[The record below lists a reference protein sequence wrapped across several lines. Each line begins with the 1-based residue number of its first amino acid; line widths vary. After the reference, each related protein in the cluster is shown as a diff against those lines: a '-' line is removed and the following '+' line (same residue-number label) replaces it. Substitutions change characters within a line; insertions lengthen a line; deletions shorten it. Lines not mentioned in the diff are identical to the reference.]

1 MASYTSPTS
10 FGFMEKYAGMGGT
23 ERDELSL
30 ERARLGVESMRRSA
44 AREDITDETAELN
57 LESARLNVEEA
68 RERRQRRDSSR
79 DAFAAATRDLK
90 ADRSGTETAA
100 GAAMRVSTARA
111 AMIRYAKAGN
121 LPAAFKTY
129 RDSLAGPAERWTDEY
144 ERLGTS
150 EPKDPLQRNLQI
162 GSQQMLSREFD
173 DDVIELPGGQTKTA
187 KELFQDGET
196 WKTALRPT
204 LLAKHFTSPVQ
215 NMYNSEDDFDR
226 EVIRSIVDPAVT
238 LDKEGVPQA
247 SAFQRNRFGDFIA
260 KNMEKYR
267 EVLGDDGVLHLV
279 TYATDR
285 RIGEGTAIDAC
296 QSVFDA
302 VSEQVARE
310 RQNGMGGEEL
320 ENMKSSLVGNAI
332 SLHEQILRIGAGK
345 DGKVDPAVA
354 RGLSKAMRWA
364 ADGGVTD
371 FSDPAVA
378 DSMRDFASY
387 TARFDRLRVPFYSES
402 WKAGAPL
409 RRAAATWFAAA
420 KNGVSVPE
428 GNMFQSATNCLD
440 ATVGLLSGGMQSLPR
455 RAGGDPREGRGEAWA
470 VFGGTT
476 GSAGMDSALEKMAGT
491 LQRDYVMPALAEG
504 SATDPVNPLAVHREA
519 LSDPGL
525 YDKWARDISVATS
538 MAPRAAKVLAAR
550 FGASMMNGEGLVRG
564 DLLATAVD
572 VAKSVPRNRDE
583 AIARAEVQRWLAG
596 EGLGERMFK
605 DRDNALRR
613 HLMDPV
619 VGLGLKTEAQVAAYL
634 SDIHQKELEAV
645 KSGVGLGTAYAAAES
660 VGTYYDQAAVN
671 VYGVMC
677 RKVSLPDGHMVHVV
691 PKSAVPYLSR
701 QSDFPGLSPDAG
713 YVEEGSLDLKGAVPV
728 LEPRR
733 ADLRSVELPAIRYG
747 SVELP
752 AVPAGL
758 WLADPELFRTY
769 MGHRRSLYLDA
780 LKGAGQGVKKS
791 AKESLEPTD
800 Y

>member
-23 ERDELSL
+23 ERDELAL
-30 ERARLGVESMRRSA
+30 ERARLGVDSMRRSA

-57 LESARLNVEEA
+57 LEEA

-150 EPKDPLQRNLQI
+150 EPKDSLQRNLQI

-173 DDVIELPGGQTKTA
+173 DDVLELPGGQTKTA

-215 NMYNSEDDFDR
+215 NMYSSEDDFDR
-226 EVIRSIVDPAVT
+226 EIIRSIVDPAIT
-238 LDKEGVPQA
+238 LNKEGVPQA
-247 SAFQRNRFGDFIA
+247 SAFQRNRFGDFLA
-260 KNMEKYR
+260 KNMKKYR

-279 TYATDR
+279 AYATDR

-310 RQNGMGGEEL
+310 RQNGRGGEEL

-332 SLHEQILRIGAGK
+332 SLHEQVLRLGAGK
-345 DGKVDPAVA
+345 DGTVA
-354 RGLSKAMRWA
+354 PEFSRGMSKAMRWA
-364 ADGGVTD
+364 ADAGVTD

-387 TARFDRLRVPFYSES
+387 MTRLDRLDVPFLSEA
-402 WKAGAPL
+402 WKAGASV
-409 RRAAATWFAAA
+409 RKAAAAYFASA
-420 KNGVSVPE
+420 KHGTPVPE
-428 GNMFQSATNCLD
+428 GNLFKTASDCLD
-440 ATVGLLSGGMQSLPR
+440 MTLGLLSGGMAPANVR
-455 RAGGDPREGRGEAWA
+455 EVGNDPREGRGECLA

-476 GSAGMDSALEKMAGT
+476 GSGGMDSALVKMART
-491 LQRDYVMPALAEG
+491 LQRDYIVPALG
-504 SATDPVNPLAVHREA
+504 KGTATAPVDPLSVHREA
-519 LSDPGL
+519 LADPGL
-525 YDKWARDISVATS
+525 YDRWARDISMATGLS
-538 MAPRAAKVLAAR
+538 APAAR
-550 FGASMMNGEGLVRG
+550 FVAERFAKTAANRGGLSRG
-564 DLLATAVD
+564 SLPDAFVATAKLVPESREEA
-572 VAKSVPRNRDE
+572 VAS
-583 AIARAEVQRWLAG
+583 AEVQRWLAG
-596 EGLGERMFK
+596 EGLGERLFR
-605 DRDNALRR
+605 DRDAALTR

-619 VGLGLKTEAQVAAYL
+619 VGLGLKTRDQVSSYL
-634 SDIHQKELEAV
+634 TDLHQKELEAV
-645 KSGVGLGTAYAAAES
+645 KSGVGFGAAYAAAES
-660 VGTYYDQAAVN
+660 VGTYYDQAVTN
-671 VYGVMC
+671 IYGTMC
-677 RKVSLPDGHMVHVV
+677 RKAYLPDGKMVTIV
-691 PKSAVPYLSR
+691 PKSAVPALRR
-701 QSDFPGLSPDAG
+701 QPDFPSSLTPESGF
-713 YVEEGSLDLKGAVPV
+713 VEEGSPDLKGAIPV
-728 LEPRR
+728 MEPRR
-733 ADLRSVELPAIRYG
+733 ADLRSVSLPAVRFG

-752 AVPAGL
+752 AVPPGL
-758 WLADPELFRTY
+758 WSSNPELFRTY
-769 MGHRRSLYLDA
+769 MQHRRMLYLDA
-780 LKGAGQGVKKS
+780 LKGAGQAVAKS
-791 AKESLEPTD
+791 VKESAEPD
-800 Y
+800 EG